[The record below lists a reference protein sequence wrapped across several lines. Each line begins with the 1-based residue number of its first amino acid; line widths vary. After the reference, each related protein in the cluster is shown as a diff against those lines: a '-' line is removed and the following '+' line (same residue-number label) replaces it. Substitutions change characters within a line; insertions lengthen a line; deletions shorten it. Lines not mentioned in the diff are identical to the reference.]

1 MPIFGIVGE
10 PPHVPVG
17 LYDLRSQ
24 DVVLLIL
31 PHGHRLQAAVELKGL
46 RAELQHLRGR
56 GERWRWR
63 IGEERRKKNKEIWR
77 RRDERK
83 IKETRKTRQTEE
95 EGRTEKRKM
104 KVIGETTEERKEC

>member
-46 RAELQHLRGR
+46 RAELQHLKGR

-63 IGEERRKKNKEIWR
+63 IGEEKKNKEIW